1 MSAPLDGRRAHALLE
16 DMLRRARI
24 ALPRDGQP
32 AEPGEVTRAIL
43 DAAARIGEEVTLRL
57 DRVPDK
63 QADNFYT
70 AMGLGRDPARPAKLP
85 VAFELAE
92 RATAGLLAPAGTRLS
107 VDGPDGPVVFET
119 EHGIELVQH
128 RIAALAAV
136 DAADDTIFL
145 AAKSVVAGK
154 LPRSAPL
161 RRMVRGDVGA
171 GAAKIQLDPALGLEA
186 GMTLRLGTAADAP
199 EHDVVAVE
207 GDLVT
212 LTPLLGAALADGSAV
227 SEVISFAPFAVG
239 ARNRQ
244 AHALYLGHPT
254 LLDIAA
260 EATIGVTGLSLPAE
274 AAWSW
279 WGKLEGDDAAGW
291 HPLRATT
298 LGSGLAL
305 AKAKGAPEER
315 EVGGRTSFWIRAA
328 LPGPSASAARAQ
340 EVRISVSG
348 SGRCGV
354 PHGQRCSIAADSQPI
369 GYEAIA
375 VTTPIVPN
383 QPYHPFGREPRI
395 FDSFYIGSKEVFGKA
410 GAEVD
415 LCITLGGP
423 KFGRLASVEGGGILQ
438 VFGVGADG
446 LVYRASFG
454 SGIARLDPLPREGD
468 PLPAYAA
475 ISAVLVGFHVHLFVG
490 RENGVERAVFP
501 FFISDVTRD
510 MVSWTS
516 IEPATPIGA
525 VGAIVAFPLD
535 SPVFYALAGTG
546 LLEGRVAEQG
556 YALHPIETD
565 APVQRLVRI
574 QATGAAL
581 VVEGESDAPVTL
593 WRAWP
598 DTEWQELSSG
608 RTWPLERLAC
618 WEHPDSG
625 GTFMV
630 GGFDRTGDE
639 DRWQVV
645 FHQLESGDAP
655 VPIPVDEADVE
666 PAEITFE
673 WSNVVEGIPSA
684 MIATT
689 TPRQLIPVAR
699 TGGVEFVTVEEP
711 EQIGAGGGDGRAFV
725 LGGARTVIPR
735 ADLGLLHR
743 AGSGRV
749 IKMAVT
755 ARLTLAPEAIFPNR
769 SGVYATPEDN
779 SDRSNG
785 EAYAWEQSDGGRF
798 RRLMP
803 MRPFAGV
810 PSPLGHVDFWTLDLS
825 QKLDLQIKWT
835 GVTDGEEEEGDP
847 RAIVQISPEDPFPA
861 ATTALTILTADPGL
875 PAPSDFGIWDLVKTF
890 DAPLEEPDADAEP
903 ATAFWTALES
913 FPQTEAPLP
922 FSLLKPADVSGAFEA
937 MTFADPAT
945 IEERLRQGPLTVL
958 GTDRRLLTL
967 EAFSPNVLMAR
978 LSHDLIGLDEA
989 VDFVTAPA
997 PWSFVGPDQ
1006 PSNPALSWEYWNG
1019 RSWWALEWG
1028 DTTGNL
1034 QSDGGIFFRVPK
1046 DLEETEVGGR
1056 KNRWIRARLV
1066 GGDYGEAR
1074 VTVTTIPA
1082 GAGQQQSVTRDL
1094 SAIRAP
1100 YIIALRMGYCVTE
1113 PARPETI
1120 LTEDNLGIIERTG
1133 ANDVD
1138 LPFPV
1143 FTPVREAMNPPAA
1156 PQPPAPDL
1164 ECDLCREDAQPD
1176 APEPSG
1182 PAGEDPPSAPAERS
1196 LLIGF
1201 ERPVTAMPITL
1212 FLDVA
1217 PLGGSG
1223 AFTAHVLR
1231 GGRFEPVEIG
1241 TDTSRAA
1248 GEPGIVSL
1256 FVAAPPDRATLFG
1269 TEAHWLRLGVA
1280 GQWSPQLNA
1289 VHPNAVMALSV
1300 DSRRNESVGSSS
1312 GAPDQSFRL
1321 AAASV
1326 EETSLQLFVQE
1337 DVGEEEAQSLET
1349 SPQIEGRPGPWVRW
1363 QAVPDVRD
1371 RGPFERIFALDSEQ
1385 GTIRFG
1391 DGVRGR
1397 IPPAGKPLV
1406 AVAYRHVTGTG
1417 GNHVAAGDVLTPISP
1432 LAGVDK
1438 VAALDASAGGSDV
1451 EGIDAARRRAPAKL
1465 RHGGRIVTLA
1475 DIEEFV
1481 RARFPQLVQARAQPW
1496 RGGVRL
1502 VVVERSAPPP
1512 LPATLRE
1519 IAAAVREVASY
1530 GLAAPGRLTV
1540 AGARLLPVGVTV
1552 SLIPDDPDRFA
1563 DLAAEVRTAL
1573 AALFDP
1579 ATGGLAGTGWPLGA
1593 RPGKVD
1599 IAAALAGLADRAIL
1613 SEIAL
1618 DRRDRAQ
1625 AEPLPERFPADVLA
1639 TLSRDAV
1646 IVRPAQEVAA

>member
-32 AEPGEVTRAIL
+32 AEPAEVTRAIL
-43 DAAARIGEEVTLRL
+43 DTAARIGEEVTLRL

-70 AMGLGRDPARPAKLP
+70 AMGLGRDPARPAKMP
-85 VAFELAE
+85 VAFKLAD
-92 RATAGLLAPAGTRLS
+92 RAAAGLLAPAGTRLS

-136 DAADDTIFL
+136 DAAEDTIFL

-161 RRMVRGDVGA
+161 RRVVRGDVGA
-171 GAAKIQLDPALGLEA
+171 GAAKIQLDPAIGLEA

-199 EHDVVAVE
+199 EHDVTVVE

-212 LTPLLGAALADGSAV
+212 LAPPLGAALADGSAV
-227 SEVISFAPFAVG
+227 SEVVSFAPFAAG

-279 WGKLEGDDAAGW
+279 WGKLEGDEAADW
-291 HPLRATT
+291 HPLQATP

-305 AKAKGAPEER
+305 AKAKGVPEER
-315 EVGGRTSFWIRAA
+315 DVAGRTSFWIRAA
-328 LPGPSASAARAQ
+328 LPGRSTSVARAQ

-354 PHGQRCSIAADSQPI
+354 PHGQRCSISAESQPI
-369 GYEAIA
+369 DYEAIA

-395 FDSFYIGSKEVFGKA
+395 FDSFYVGSKEVFGKA

-423 KFGRLASVEGGGILQ
+423 KFGRLASVESGGILQ

-475 ISAVLVGFHVHLFVG
+475 VSAVLVGFHVHLFIG
-490 RENGVERAVFP
+490 RDNGIERAAFP
-501 FFISDVTRD
+501 FIISDLTRD
-510 MVSWTS
+510 MVPWTS
-516 IEPATPIGA
+516 IESATPIGA

-546 LLEGRVAEQG
+546 LIEGRVAEQG
-556 YALHPIETD
+556 YALHPIETH
-565 APVQRLVRI
+565 APVQRLVRV

-581 VVEGESDAPVTL
+581 VVEGETDAPVTL

-598 DTEWQELSSG
+598 DMEWQELSSG

-630 GGFDRTGDE
+630 GGFDRTGNE
-639 DRWQVV
+639 DGWQVA
-645 FHQLESGDAP
+645 FHRLEPGDAP
-655 VPIPVDEADVE
+655 VAIPVDEADVE

-699 TGGVEFVTVEEP
+699 TDGVHFVTVEEP

-743 AGSGRV
+743 GGSGRV

-755 ARLTLAPEAIFPNR
+755 ARLTLAPESVFPDR
-769 SGVYATPEDN
+769 SGVYATPEDDA
-779 SDRSNG
+779 DRSAG
-785 EAYAWEQSDGGRF
+785 EAYAWDQSDGRRF

-803 MRPFAGV
+803 VAPFAGV
-810 PSPLGHVDFWTLDLS
+810 PSPLGHVDFWTLDQS
-825 QKLDLQIKWT
+825 QGLDLQIKWT
-835 GVTDGEEEEGDP
+835 GVTQGEGQGDP
-847 RAIVQISPEDPFPA
+847 RAIVEIIPEDPFPA

-875 PAPSDFGIWDLVKTF
+875 PAPSEFGIWDLVKTPG
-890 DAPLEEPDADAEP
+890 APPEDADAVP
-903 ATAFWTALES
+903 VADFWTALET
-913 FPQTEAPLP
+913 FPQTEAPIP
-922 FSLLKPADVSGAFEA
+922 FSVLKPAIVTGAFEA

-958 GTDRRLLTL
+958 GTDQRLLTL
-967 EAFSPNVLMAR
+967 EAFAPNVLMAR

-989 VDFVTAPA
+989 IDFVTAPA

-1074 VTVTTIPA
+1074 VTVTTVPA

-1100 YIIALRMGYCVTE
+1100 YIISLRMGYCVTE
-1113 PARPETI
+1113 PARPATI

-1143 FTPVREAMNPPAA
+1143 FTPVREAMDPPGT
-1156 PQPPAPDL
+1156 PQPPAPER
-1164 ECDLCREDAQPD
+1164 ECDPCQ
-1176 APEPSG
+1176 
-1182 PAGEDPPSAPAERS
+1182 EDPQPEASEPPDPAVADQPPAPAERS

-1201 ERPVTAMPITL
+1201 ERPVAAMPVTL
-1212 FLDVA
+1212 FLDAA
-1217 PLGGSG
+1217 PFGGSG

-1241 TDTSRAA
+1241 TDTSRA
-1248 GEPGIVSL
+1248 GSEPGIVSL

-1280 GQWSPQLNA
+1280 RQWSPQLNA

-1300 DSRRNESVGSSS
+1300 DSRRNENVGSSS
-1312 GAPDQSFRL
+1312 GAPDQTFRL
-1321 AAASV
+1321 AAAPV
-1326 EETSLQLFVQE
+1326 DEASLQLFVQE

-1349 SPQIEGRPGPWVRW
+1349 RPQIEGRPGPWVRW
-1363 QAVPDVRD
+1363 QAVQDVRD
-1371 RGPFERIFALDSEQ
+1371 RGPFERIFALNAEQ
-1385 GTIRFG
+1385 GTLQFG

-1406 AVAYRHVTGTG
+1406 AIAYRHVTGAG
-1417 GNHVAAGDVLTPISP
+1417 GNHVAAGDALTPISP

-1475 DIEEFV
+1475 DIDEFV
-1481 RARFPQLVQARAQPW
+1481 RARFPQLVQATAQPW

-1540 AGARLLPVGVTV
+1540 AGARLLPIGISV
-1552 SLIPDDPDRFA
+1552 SLIPDDRDRFA
-1563 DLAAEVRTAL
+1563 DLAAEARTAL
-1573 AALFDP
+1573 TALFNP

-1593 RPGKVD
+1593 CPGEVD
-1599 IAAALAGLADRAIL
+1599 IAAALAGLADRAII

-1618 DRRDRAQ
+1618 FRRDRAQ
-1625 AEPLPERFPADVLA
+1625 AEPLPERLPNDVLA
-1639 TLSRDAV
+1639 ILARDAV
-1646 IVRPAQEVAA
+1646 TVLPAQEVAA